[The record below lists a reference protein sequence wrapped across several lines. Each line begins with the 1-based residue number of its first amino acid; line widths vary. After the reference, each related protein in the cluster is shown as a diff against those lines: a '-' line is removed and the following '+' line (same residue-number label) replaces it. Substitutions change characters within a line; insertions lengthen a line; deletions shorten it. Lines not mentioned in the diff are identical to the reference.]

1 MRSSL
6 QALLACMALAVLPT
20 LRAQRAAAPDP
31 AAFDHLLQQLNDGT
45 VAPDSDAAVK
55 RTLAQLHALLPPHD
69 AARERSYGYIYC
81 FLAFQSDA
89 SGGVAYA
96 RRGVETARQAGDL
109 NAESNF
115 QMCLGNYLIQA
126 SGDREAL
133 ASFDA
138 AVRTAKRL
146 GDPHVIADALT
157 WRGSELSLLGDQAK
171 AMIDLLDAQTAY
183 EKIANAAAPARANL
197 VNIASLY
204 RRMGEY
210 DDAANYLRQALATIG
225 HAKDKQQLLAIDM
238 EQGFLAGERGEP
250 AAAVAPLQKAL
261 ELAREI
267 GSPQSVGS
275 ALLAQ
280 AEISNQLGQY
290 DTALQ
295 QLAEASRIFRS
306 VSDHSNADM
315 LALQSA
321 EAHAGLGQ
329 RSLAAQ
335 EFQAAAKALASSGNL
350 RYLAE
355 LYAARS
361 KNEEALGQ
369 TQAALDDLKRMI
381 ATNKELEQKT
391 KAQVTT
397 LMRYRFDTARRDL
410 ENRRLADEKALQS
423 QQLASLES
431 VRKWQWLA
439 ILLGGLLML
448 GVAWLAYRQLLKSRH
463 LNRLSLLDPLTGIS
477 NRRHID
483 HLLET
488 AIARASQSH
497 EELTVAMLDID
508 HFKHVNDAHGHPVG
522 DQVLRETARLCQD
535 SMRQHD
541 RFGRVGG
548 EEFLVV
554 LPGTDLEHGV
564 MVAERLRA
572 KVAAAV
578 FAVGDAQI
586 RITVS
591 LGVASLRANES
602 APGTL
607 VMRADS
613 ALYRAKQTGRNRVE
627 SA

>member
-6 QALLACMALAVLPT
+6 QALLACAALVVFPT
-20 LRAQRAAAPDP
+20 LRAQGATAPDP
-31 AAFDHLLQQLNDGT
+31 VAFDHLLQQLNDGT
-45 VAPDSDAAVK
+45 IVPGSDAAVK
-55 RTLAQLHALLPPHD
+55 RTLAKLHSLLPPHD
-69 AARERSYGYIYC
+69 AARERSYGYMYC

-96 RRGVETARQAGDL
+96 KRGVEMARQAGDL
-109 NAESNF
+109 KAESNF
-115 QMCLGNYLIQA
+115 QMCLGNYLIQT

-133 ASFDA
+133 PSFDA
-138 AVRTAKRL
+138 AVRTARRL
-146 GDPHVIADALT
+146 GDTHLIADALT
-157 WRGSELSLLGDQAK
+157 WRGTELSLLGDQAK
-171 AMIDLLDAQTAY
+171 AMIDLLDAQTDY

-204 RRMGEY
+204 RRMGDY
-210 DDAANYLRQALATIG
+210 DDAADYLRQALAAIG
-225 HAKDKQQLLAIDM
+225 GAREKRQLLAIDM
-238 EQGFLAGERGEP
+238 EQGFLASERGEP
-250 AAAVAPLQKAL
+250 GAAVEPLQRAL
-261 ELAREI
+261 DLAREI
-267 GSPQSVGS
+267 GPPQNVGA

-280 AEISNQLGQY
+280 AENSNQLGQY

-295 QLAEASRIFRS
+295 ELAEASRIFQS
-306 VSDHSNADM
+306 VSDHSNTDM

-329 RSLAAQ
+329 HSLAAQ
-335 EFQAAAKALASSGNL
+335 EFQAAASALSSSGNL

-381 ATNKELEQKT
+381 ATNKKLEQKT

-397 LMRYRFDTARRDL
+397 LMRYRFDSARRDL
-410 ENRRLADEKALQS
+410 ENRRLADEKELQS
-423 QQLASLES
+423 QKLASLES

-439 ILLGGLLML
+439 ILLSVVLML

-463 LNRLSLLDPLTGIS
+463 LHRLSLIDALTGIS
-477 NRRHID
+477 NRRDID
-483 HLLET
+483 HVLET
-488 AIARASQSH
+488 ATARASQSH
-497 EELTVAMLDID
+497 EELTVVILDID
-508 HFKHVNDAHGHPVG
+508 HFKHVNDAYGHQVG

-535 SMRQHD
+535 SMREHD
-541 RFGRVGG
+541 RFGRFGG

-554 LPGTDLEHGV
+554 LPETDLEHGL

-572 KVAAAV
+572 KVAATV

-591 LGVASLRANES
+591 FGVASLRANES
-602 APGTL
+602 TPSTL
-607 VMRADS
+607 VMRADR
-613 ALYRAKQTGRNRVE
+613 ALFRAKQTGRNRVE